1 MKLIVIKKV
10 SVVEEFKVVENKEE
24 KVEEEKTQAASQVT
38 TPSEVITFTIERV
51 YIQ

>member
-1 MKLIVIKKV
+1 
-10 SVVEEFKVVENKEE
+10 VENKEE

-51 YIQ
+51 YTAITAYVCKCMGVDKVA